1 MSRQKVQT
9 TQFVFTKLRL
19 YLKKYKFIQKRLTN
33 MTALVVDEK
42 HDLTNNTFSKW
53 ILANVNNFMK

>member
-1 MSRQKVQT
+1 
-9 TQFVFTKLRL
+9 
-19 YLKKYKFIQKRLTN
+19 